1 MIMISPANY
10 ESEFS
15 KYIRTPDEVGGY
27 NTQTPYFI
35 IEEIDI
41 HNKKAKAANAEI
53 ILDIKNEAYG
63 GRGYSCKDPEDNIW
77 NFGSYK
83 PYLER

>member
-53 ILDIKNEAYG
+53 ISEK
-63 GRGYSCKDPEDNIW
+63 
-77 NFGSYK
+77 
-83 PYLER
+83 